1 MKRESKLKNTILVI
15 ALLSICACNKEQVG
29 NTVATSSAATN
40 KVYNAE
46 NVVTSNVPTINPTSE
61 PTEKP
66 EPTPTVSPISVKT
79 VKLSDEV
86 TIKVEMGEKECSIC
100 KITAKKSCRKIVI
113 PGKVDGKPV
122 TKIEYEYR
130 WQPIEDSTYNIFGK
144 ENNNSDVE
152 EGTPEDWYE
161 ANNKNIEEIIL
172 PDSIRRIKGY
182 SFMGLTGLRKIKLP
196 KNLEKIST
204 RTFARC
210 SRLTRIDIP
219 KKCKKFG
226 MGAFILCSNLKRI
239 HIQKGNKNYV
249 EIGDCILK
257 RDKMYMY
264 TFANFKKNIVIPKE
278 VKGFCGDSF
287 NYFKPSTIT
296 LSKKNKYLKMRS
308 NCLYE
313 KKTGKL
319 VFVKS
324 NSKREVKV
332 PNGVKVLGKEIAVV
346 GYVNKI
352 TLPKTVRVWCEQWA
366 RHMYTEHGN
375 TESTVIVVK
384 GNRVPR
390 FKGNGYVV
398 IPIGVEFEFKEKVA
412 RKYNKLFK
420 KHGCRIIKTNQ
431 NTYYSDLK

>member
-46 NVVTSNVPTINPTSE
+46 NAVASNVPTINPTSE

-182 SFMGLTGLRKIKLP
+182 SFMGLTGLR
-196 KNLEKIST
+196 
-204 RTFARC
+204 
-210 SRLTRIDIP
+210 
-219 KKCKKFG
+219 
-226 MGAFILCSNLKRI
+226 
-239 HIQKGNKNYV
+239 
-249 EIGDCILK
+249 
-257 RDKMYMY
+257 
-264 TFANFKKNIVIPKE
+264 
-278 VKGFCGDSF
+278 
-287 NYFKPSTIT
+287 
-296 LSKKNKYLKMRS
+296 
-308 NCLYE
+308 
-313 KKTGKL
+313 
-319 VFVKS
+319 
-324 NSKREVKV
+324 
-332 PNGVKVLGKEIAVV
+332 
-346 GYVNKI
+346 
-352 TLPKTVRVWCEQWA
+352 
-366 RHMYTEHGN
+366 
-375 TESTVIVVK
+375 
-384 GNRVPR
+384 
-390 FKGNGYVV
+390 
-398 IPIGVEFEFKEKVA
+398 
-412 RKYNKLFK
+412 
-420 KHGCRIIKTNQ
+420 
-431 NTYYSDLK
+431 